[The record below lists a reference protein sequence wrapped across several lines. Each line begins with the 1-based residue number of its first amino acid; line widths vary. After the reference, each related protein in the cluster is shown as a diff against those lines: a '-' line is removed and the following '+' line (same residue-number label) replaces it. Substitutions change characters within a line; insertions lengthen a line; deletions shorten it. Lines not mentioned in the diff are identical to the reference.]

1 MPRFSALLEAPLLS
15 LDVSAHVAASIVP
28 AVLDVLGQRWS
39 LAIVQALLL
48 VGKSFGQLLAELDAP
63 RSTLAARLKHLQAM
77 NCVEACAQGYQLT
90 PAGQALLAV
99 VSLARDWDARR
110 GVPVPVPAALQHS
123 CGQPLQASLR
133 CGHCQQPVAVRDI
146 QLHGAGVAPSAAH
159 LGKPLKRARA
169 EFAAE
174 SQLSAASILADRWTA
189 LIVALIYFGVQRYGD
204 LARHLQIA
212 PNILAD
218 RLLRLT
224 EGGVL
229 LRETDG
235 ASSRPLYRFSAEG
248 LQLFPLIVALTDWGD
263 QWLRPQYQAST
274 QMLHRPCGQP
284 LQAQLHCA
292 CCGERVTL
300 ASLSAPVGAS

>member
-1 MPRFSALLEAPLLS
+1 MPTASALLEPPLLP

-63 RSTLAARLKHLQAM
+63 RSSLAARLKHLQAM

-110 GVPVPVPAALQHS
+110 GAPVPAALQHS

-174 SQLSAASILADRWTA
+174 PQLSAASILADRWTA

-263 QWLRPQYQAST
+263 QCLRAHYQAST

-300 ASLSAPVGAS
+300 ASLSAPVSAA

>member
-1 MPRFSALLEAPLLS
+1 MPKPAALVAPPTPA
-15 LDVSAHVAASIVP
+15 LDVRAHVAASIVP

-48 VGKSFGQLLAELDAP
+48 GGKTFGQLLLELNVP
-63 RSTLAARLKHLQAM
+63 RSSLAARLKHLQAM
-77 NCVEACAQGYQLT
+77 DCVLACSAGYQLT

-110 GVPVPVPAALQHS
+110 GATVPAAWQHR
-123 CGQPLQASLR
+123 CGQALQVSLR
-133 CGHCQQPVAVRDI
+133 CGHCQQPVEVHEIDLQAAGAV
-146 QLHGAGVAPSAAH
+146 PSAAH

-174 SQLSAASILADRWTA
+174 AQLTAASILGDRWTA

-204 LARHLQIA
+204 IAGHLQIA

-235 ASSRPLYRFSAEG
+235 QSSRPRYRFSAEG
-248 LQLFPLIVALTDWGD
+248 LQLFPLIVALTEWGD
-263 QWLRPQYQAST
+263 QWLRRHYQAST
-274 QMLHRPCGQP
+274 QMRHRPCGQP

-300 ASLSAPVGAS
+300 ASLAAPVALA

>member
-1 MPRFSALLEAPLLS
+1 MPTASALLAPPP

-48 VGKSFGQLLAELDAP
+48 GAKSFGQLLIELEVP
-63 RSTLAARLKHLQAM
+63 RSTLAARVKHLQAM
-77 NCVEACAQGYQLT
+77 HCVEACAAGYQLT
-90 PAGQALLAV
+90 ASGQALLAV
-99 VSLARDWDARR
+99 LSLARDWDARR
-110 GVPVPVPAALQHS
+110 GAPVPAAWQHS

-133 CGHCQQPVAVRDI
+133 CGHCLQSVEVRDI
-146 QLHGAGVAPSAAH
+146 HLHTAGVPPSAAH
-159 LGKPLKRARA
+159 LAKPLRRARA

-174 SQLSAASILADRWTA
+174 PQLTAAGILGDRWTA

-204 LARHLQIA
+204 IARHLQIA

-218 RLLRLT
+218 RLLRLS

-229 LRETDG
+229 QRETDEQNP
-235 ASSRPLYRFSAEG
+235 RPLYRFTADG

-263 QWLRPQYQAST
+263 QWLRPHYQAST

-292 CCGERVTL
+292 CCGEAVTL
-300 ASLSAPVGAS
+300 ASLSAPADSI

>member
-1 MPRFSALLEAPLLS
+1 MPKSSALLTPPSAA
-15 LDVSAHVAASIVP
+15 LDVRAHVAASIVP

-39 LAIVQALLL
+39 LALIQALLL
-48 VGKSFGQLLAELDAP
+48 GAKTFGQLLAELAAP
-63 RSTLAARLKHLQAM
+63 RSSLAARLKHLQAM
-77 NCVEACAQGYQLT
+77 GCVQACAAGYQLT

-99 VSLARDWDARR
+99 VSLAHAWDARR
-110 GVPVPVPAALQHS
+110 GAAVPAALQHS

-146 QLHGAGVAPSAAH
+146 HLHAAGVAPSAAH

-174 SQLSAASILADRWTA
+174 AQLTAASILADRWTA

-204 LARHLQIA
+204 IAGHLQIA

-229 LRETDG
+229 LRANDG
-235 ASSRPLYRFSAEG
+235 QSSRPLYRFSAAG
-248 LQLFPLIVALTDWGD
+248 LGLFPLIVALTDWGD
-263 QWLRPQYQAST
+263 QWLRPHYQAST
-274 QMLHRPCGQP
+274 LMLHRPCGQP
-284 LQAQLHCA
+284 LQAQLHCG
-292 CCGERVTL
+292 CCGAPVTL
-300 ASLSAPVGAS
+300 ASVSAPGEPS